1 MTDKQKNLVCS
12 IKLSLVKAII
22 NLDEQKMWDLI
33 KQAMKEE
40 KNYAVGEL
48 NVVNVTQNI
57 NTAVK
62 CGITLSSART
72 VVLTMLR

>member
-40 KNYAVGEL
+40 KNKEASDG
-48 NVVNVTQNI
+48 
-57 NTAVK
+57 
-62 CGITLSSART
+62 
-72 VVLTMLR
+72 